1 MILTGNHRTVDETID
16 LHTLKQLEGSTKD
29 VTRIILVR
37 HGQSAYNVPILIKDG
52 DGVER
57 KVMLVQGA
65 SLEVPLTE
73 LGQRQA
79 NDLLQKLKGKIE
91 HLNLYLV
98 SSNAVRADGKVVLRT
113 A

>member
-16 LHTLKQLEGSTKD
+16 LHTLKRLEGSTKD

-73 LGQRQA
+73 LGQMQA
-79 NDLLQKLKGKIE
+79 NDLLEKAQRKNRTFKPAPRLFKCSACPE
-91 HLNLYLV
+91 N
-98 SSNAVRADGKVVLRT
+98 DGSF
-113 A
+113 